1 MKNLSNYIEDLKNPN
16 KKTRIKAVQELRRI
30 GMYEKDGRNKVI
42 PYLISTLKDSD
53 EDVQLEAVIGL
64 KDLDAYEAI
73 DELIAIL
80 QEPDKYND
88 LISSHAAYALKRI
101 GDPKA
106 VDILLKSLNNPLERI
121 RGAAAIALGE
131 FNEPRVIE
139 TLMDLF
145 YEEYDEDVFIDII
158 SSLGQLHAVEMI
170 IPILEELEYVEDSTT
185 HWYLIRSLCNMCE
198 CNWYYDGI
206 PDSDAIIDILYDFEE
221 TTIADIN
228 SIELEYEIK
237 EASRLF
243 ADHLSD
249 AIDSYEDENYADF
262 ADNLTTIA
270 SAFIGSYYLEN
281 RGINLRR
288 FSSIEDLFGVIDDQ
302 VWANFAMLNYF
313 ASQDEDYFL
322 SKEEEMLDSELIL
335 IASGFFK
342 IIQRIAELSGF
353 EITEREF
360 EKYGESELDMLMKEL
375 IMSTDR
381 KPKQLMNTIESYR
394 KDAVD
399 PLINLLEN
407 PESPWSMV
415 YATELLGKI
424 RDEKAID
431 LLIDLLYEEWEVLQS
446 AAIDALIRI
455 GTPSIKP
462 LSEHL
467 FNPEVDESEKEYKLL
482 AICEVLENIR
492 NEESFQVLLKATKEI
507 EDENIRATAG
517 ASLAEFEDVRA
528 IEPLREIWNTCSPE
542 ARAEIIEGLIE
553 LCERYKVDI
562 PELPELKKEQERI
575 ERETSEFLNNIET
588 ELTNI
593 NNAIDNLIEKLEK
606 DIESKKKIGR
616 NDPCPCGSGIKYKKC
631 CGKKVVKG

>member
-1 MKNLSNYIEDLKNPN
+1 N
-16 KKTRIKAVQELRRI
+16 
-30 GMYEKDGRNKVI
+30 
-42 PYLISTLKDSD
+42 
-53 EDVQLEAVIGL
+53 
-64 KDLDAYEAI
+64 
-73 DELIAIL
+73 
-80 QEPDKYND
+80 
-88 LISSHAAYALKRI
+88 
-101 GDPKA
+101 
-106 VDILLKSLNNPLERI
+106 
-121 RGAAAIALGE
+121 
-131 FNEPRVIE
+131 
-139 TLMDLF
+139 
-145 YEEYDEDVFIDII
+145 
-158 SSLGQLHAVEMI
+158 
-170 IPILEELEYVEDSTT
+170 
-185 HWYLIRSLCNMCE
+185 
-198 CNWYYDGI
+198 
-206 PDSDAIIDILYDFEE
+206 
-221 TTIADIN
+221 
-228 SIELEYEIK
+228 
-237 EASRLF
+237 
-243 ADHLSD
+243 HLSD

-322 SKEEEMLDSELIL
+322 SKEQEMLDSELIL

-342 IIQRIAELSGF
+342 TIQRIAELSGF
-353 EITEREF
+353 EITERELI
-360 EKYGESELDMLMKEL
+360 GDSELDMLMKEL

-455 GTPSIKP
+455 GTPCIKP

-467 FNPEVDESEKEYKLL
+467 FNPEVDESGKEYKLL

-492 NEESFQVLLKATKEI
+492 NEESFQVLLKAAKEI

-553 LCERYKVDI
+553 LCEMYKVDI

-575 ERETSEFLNNIET
+575 ERSMSEFLNNIET

-606 DIESKKKIGR
+606 DMESKKKIGR
-616 NDPCPCGSGIKYKKC
+616 NDPCPCGSGLKYKKC

>member
-1 MKNLSNYIEDLKNPN
+1 
-16 KKTRIKAVQELRRI
+16 
-30 GMYEKDGRNKVI
+30 
-42 PYLISTLKDSD
+42 
-53 EDVQLEAVIGL
+53 
-64 KDLDAYEAI
+64 
-73 DELIAIL
+73 
-80 QEPDKYND
+80 
-88 LISSHAAYALKRI
+88 
-101 GDPKA
+101 
-106 VDILLKSLNNPLERI
+106 
-121 RGAAAIALGE
+121 
-131 FNEPRVIE
+131 
-139 TLMDLF
+139 
-145 YEEYDEDVFIDII
+145 
-158 SSLGQLHAVEMI
+158 
-170 IPILEELEYVEDSTT
+170 
-185 HWYLIRSLCNMCE
+185 
-198 CNWYYDGI
+198 
-206 PDSDAIIDILYDFEE
+206 
-221 TTIADIN
+221 
-228 SIELEYEIK
+228 
-237 EASRLF
+237 
-243 ADHLSD
+243 
-249 AIDSYEDENYADF
+249 
-262 ADNLTTIA
+262 
-270 SAFIGSYYLEN
+270 
-281 RGINLRR
+281 
-288 FSSIEDLFGVIDDQ
+288 
-302 VWANFAMLNYF
+302 MLNYF

-322 SKEEEMLDSELIL
+322 SKEQEMLDSELIL

-342 IIQRIAELSGF
+342 TIQRIAELSGF
-353 EITEREF
+353 EITERELI
-360 EKYGESELDMLMKEL
+360 GDSELDMLMKEL

-455 GTPSIKP
+455 GTPCIKP

-467 FNPEVDESEKEYKLL
+467 FNPEVDESGKEYKLL

-492 NEESFQVLLKATKEI
+492 NEESFQVLLKAAKEI

-553 LCERYKVDI
+553 LCEMYKVDI

-575 ERETSEFLNNIET
+575 ERSMSEFLNNIET

-606 DIESKKKIGR
+606 DMESKKKIGR
-616 NDPCPCGSGIKYKKC
+616 NDPCPCGSGLKYKKC